1 MAEVAEATGAME
13 WIAKILGYGILAS
26 NTTLK
31 VPQIRKVVQ
40 AKATTGLSAMALY
53 LDVFLYLNAAMYNIT
68 MGNPLSAWGELLIVI
83 VQNVALVLLL
93 WRYSLP
99 APSLAAKAGAVL
111 MLAAHVAISL
121 NLPPGYRYLLPT
133 LNLPCMIITR
143 IAQIRK
149 NMANGHTGLLSTT
162 SLIMN
167 ISTVLVRV
175 FTTVVLVG
183 WDWNILRAYGLS
195 VTSNGVLLGQIAY
208 YGANTS
214 KVMAEQGQG
223 DEKKGR

>member
-1 MAEVAEATGAME
+1 
-13 WIAKILGYGILAS
+13 
-26 NTTLK
+26 
-31 VPQIRKVVQ
+31 
-40 AKATTGLSAMALY
+40 
-53 LDVFLYLNAAMYNIT
+53 
-68 MGNPLSAWGELLIVI
+68 
-83 VQNVALVLLL
+83 
-93 WRYSLP
+93 
-99 APSLAAKAGAVL
+99 

-143 IAQIRK
+143 IAQVLSQQINEQRRNSYHFPTPPRYHRHRHLTHPNAAAGSNQIRK

-162 SLIMN
+162 SLVMN